1 MRVAEALA
9 GTGPTVFSQGYAEA
23 RQRFL
28 TALAEVGLVAQAH
41 VHPLR
46 GQDGEE
52 LALDVAL
59 DGEATSARML
69 IISSACHGVEGFC
82 GSAVQTMLLHDAA
95 FRAHCRAN
103 GVAVLYLHALNPHG
117 FSWWRRTTHENIDLN
132 RNFID
137 FAAPLPDNPGY
148 RLLASAIVPPT
159 WPPSAEVNTTLA
171 DFGQRC
177 GMAALQHAVT
187 GGQYHCPDGLF
198 YGGDRPSWSHLSLR
212 KALAQHAR
220 HCQQLAWIDLH
231 TGLGPSGVGE
241 RIFASHHEPVAL
253 ARARRWWG
261 AGVTSVDEG
270 SSSSSRLSGL
280 MWSVVGEEAPQAVY
294 TGIALEYGT
303 LPLPHMLDALRADQ
317 WLANHPEVPAVERAA
332 IKQHTRDAFYVD
344 TPEWKAQVLAQARE
358 AAFQAVTGLAE
369 TIGH

>member
-1 MRVAEALA
+1 MADTGAAL
-9 GTGPTVFSQGYAEA
+9 FSQGYAEA

-28 TALAEVGLVAQAH
+28 AALADAGLAAQAH

-46 GQDGEE
+46 GRDGEE

-59 DGEATSARML
+59 DGEAISARML

-95 FRAHCRAN
+95 FRAHCRAH

-137 FAAPLPDNPGY
+137 FAKPLPENPGY
-148 RLLASAIVPPT
+148 RSLAAAIVPPT
-159 WPPSAEVNTTLA
+159 WPPSTEVEATLA
-171 DFGQRC
+171 DFGQRS
-177 GMAALQHAVT
+177 GFAALQDAVT
-187 GGQYHCPDGLF
+187 GGQYHFPDGLF

-212 KALAQHAR
+212 KVLAQHAR
-220 HCQQLAWIDLH
+220 QCQQLAWIDLH

-280 MWSVVGEEAPQAVY
+280 MWNAAGQEAPQAQY

-303 LPLPHMLDALRADQ
+303 LPLPQMIDALRADQ
-317 WLANHPEVPAVERAA
+317 WLENHPGTPAAQRAA
-332 IKQHTRDAFYVD
+332 IKQHIRDAFYVN
-344 TPEWKAQVLAQARE
+344 TPVWKDQVLAQARE
-358 AAFQAVTGLAE
+358 AAFQAVAGLAD
-369 TIGH
+369 TRGH